1 MLRISVDN
9 KDGTPAVKERITVR
23 MTAEMIERIDAWI
36 AHQPGYVSRQD
47 AVRHCV
53 DLMLG
58 PPTPEGDLGNINGA
72 RAPGGAGSDAR
83 SAD

>member
-9 KDGTPAVKERITVR
+9 KDGIPAVKERITVR
-23 MTAEMIERIDAWI
+23 MTTEMIERIDAWI

-47 AVRHCV
+47 AVRHSV
-53 DLMLG
+53 ELMLG
-58 PPTPEGDLGNINGA
+58 RPTPEGDLGNITGA
-72 RAPGGAGSDAR
+72 EVPGSAAR